1 MREQSCAP
9 HALTRRASALP
20 LAQELKALGR
30 RRGPR
35 AQPSRASHMCASA
48 VPHGVLVARRGVAEG
63 EGDDSHYY
71 TIPFRGQAD
80 PIPPRVAWSP
90 RTLCACH
97 RDLVQRRVGVCERGW
112 YYCAVVQRPVG
123 VCEREVFFFTVTVVQ
138 DLLHSLRRGR
148 LLGQLDGCCPGG
160 GLVCHLPVQ
169 HALTDSAKRVR
180 TVEREGMTQEKREER
195 EERNA
200 RMLT

>member
-63 EGDDSHYY
+63 EGDDSHSYRVLVLVSS
-71 TIPFRGQAD
+71 RGQAD
-80 PIPPRVAWSP
+80 PIPPRVARSP

-97 RDLVQRRVGVCERGW
+97 RDLAQRRVGVCERGW
-112 YYCAVVQRPVG
+112 YYCTVVQRPVG
-123 VCEREVFFFTVTVVQ
+123 VCEGEVFVFTVTVVQ
-138 DLLHSLRRGR
+138 DLLHSLRSRQITGPARWLLPGR
-148 LLGQLDGCCPGG
+148 RVGVSSACP
-160 GLVCHLPVQ
+160 
-169 HALTDSAKRVR
+169 
-180 TVEREGMTQEKREER
+180 
-195 EERNA
+195 A
-200 RMLT
+200 RAH